1 LDIAERQMTSERRQL
16 PVPGWIVAV
25 LLAIVVPLSLIAAGT
40 SVLPADVTVTRFVQA
55 ELPVFV
61 EPLVAAGNFLGLA
74 PVVIAIAS
82 ICAFVLAARGHGQLA
97 FVIASATLAQL
108 ANVVLKQT
116 FASPRPSSGLVHVAE
131 DASGFGFPSGHTMGT
146 TVIALIIL
154 YVVAR
159 LMPASLTRHLLFAAI
174 LFVPLMTGIA
184 RIETG
189 AHWPSDVLGAWLWG
203 TLSAIAIIPIAQHG
217 YARVTPAVARVQLGR
232 VVRAAVPEE
241 IGRTIPR

>member
-1 LDIAERQMTSERRQL
+1 LDIAEHQKTSARRQL

-40 SVLPADVTVTRFVQA
+40 SVLPVDVTITRFVQA
-55 ELPVFV
+55 ELPAYV
-61 EPLVAAGNFLGLA
+61 EPLVVAGNILGLA
-74 PVVIAIAS
+74 TFMIAIAG
-82 ICAFVLAARGHGQLA
+82 ICATVLVARGHGQLA
-97 FVIASATLAQL
+97 FVLASATLAQL

-116 FASPRPSSGLVHVAE
+116 FASPRPTSGLVHVAE

-154 YVVAR
+154 YAVAR
-159 LMPASLTRHLLFAAI
+159 LMPAGVMRHLLFAAI
-174 LFVPLMTGIA
+174 LFVPIMTGIA

-203 TLSAIAIIPIAQHG
+203 ALAAIAIITVAPRAYVQV
-217 YARVTPAVARVQLGR
+217 APLVARIQLGR
-232 VVRAAVPEE
+232 VVRTVVPEE
-241 IGRTIPR
+241 VGRSIPR

>member
-1 LDIAERQMTSERRQL
+1 LDIVERQKSSERKHL
-16 PVPGWIVAV
+16 PVPSWIVAV
-25 LLAIVVPLSLIAAGT
+25 LIAIVVPLSLVAAGT
-40 SVLPADVTVTRFVQA
+40 SVLPADVTVTRFFQA
-55 ELPVFV
+55 EMPSFI
-61 EPLVAAGNFLGLA
+61 EPLVVAGNFLGLA
-74 PVVIAIAS
+74 PVLIAIAG
-82 ICAFVLAARGHGQLA
+82 IIAIFLAARGYGQLA

-108 ANVVLKQT
+108 ANVILKQT
-116 FASPRPSSGLVHVAE
+116 FASPRPTGGLVHVAE

-146 TVIALIIL
+146 TVIALMIL

-203 TLSAIAIIPIAQHG
+203 ALTAIAIITFAPRAYGQIA
-217 YARVTPAVARVQLGR
+217 PFVARVQLGR
-232 VVRAAVPEE
+232 AVRTVVPEE